1 MGERVLK
8 RSPRTR
14 QRPRARRS
22 SSADAARLRPCIT
35 PDDSNR
41 RRSRKFVSVS
51 IRGKPWK
58 LFASIRQCQHLS
70 RAHTNCN
77 KGQRADQWH
86 LKNRAASS
94 ARPRG
99 SRPARVGK
107 SVAAT
112 SERDAAADAPA
123 EDEADRQR
131 ERHDDARVPARA
143 HEACFHSLSSGKIF
157 VRTPKRLGHRLGGGR

>member
-1 MGERVLK
+1 MERGYLSG
-8 RSPRTR
+8 R
-14 QRPRARRS
+14 RPRLNAFQILS
-22 SSADAARLRPCIT
+22 GWLKECAYMQTSCCWTRP
-35 PDDSNR
+35 
-41 RRSRKFVSVS
+41 SRTATTCPFCDNLMVASPLATCN
-51 IRGKPWK
+51 IR
-58 LFASIRQCQHLS
+58 
-70 RAHTNCN
+70 
-77 KGQRADQWH
+77 QRADQWH

-123 EDEADRQR
+123 DDEADRQR

>member
-1 MGERVLK
+1 MVA
-8 RSPRTR
+8 SPLAT
-14 QRPRARRS
+14 
-22 SSADAARLRPCIT
+22 C
-35 PDDSNR
+35 N
-41 RRSRKFVSVS
+41 
-51 IRGKPWK
+51 IR
-58 LFASIRQCQHLS
+58 
-70 RAHTNCN
+70 
-77 KGQRADQWH
+77 QRADQWH

-123 EDEADRQR
+123 DDDADRQR

-143 HEACFHSLSSGKIF
+143 HEACFHSLSQWENLCEDAETTWAPAWRWTLTK
-157 VRTPKRLGHRLGGGR
+157 LGLLRQTFRDL